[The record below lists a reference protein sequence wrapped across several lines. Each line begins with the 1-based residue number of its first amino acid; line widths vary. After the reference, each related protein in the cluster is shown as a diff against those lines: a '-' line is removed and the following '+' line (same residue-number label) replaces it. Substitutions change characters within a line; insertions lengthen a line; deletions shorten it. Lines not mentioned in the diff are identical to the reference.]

1 MYSPGFASEREVP
14 LAPFFV
20 GFPLPVY
27 FLYIV
32 GVMAI
37 SCACYFIYFVML
49 IYQKKKSLKNNS
61 EHDMMCKTTCK

>member
-1 MYSPGFASEREVP
+1 MYSPGFASKREVP
-14 LAPFFV
+14 LAPCFV

-37 SCACYFIYFVML
+37 SYSCYFIYFVML
-49 IYQKKKSLKNNS
+49 IYQKKKKTSLKNNS
-61 EHDMMCKTTCK
+61 

>member
-1 MYSPGFASEREVP
+1 MYSRGLASGREVP

-27 FLYIV
+27 FEYTK

-37 SCACYFIYFVML
+37 SCAWYFIYSVSL
-49 IYQKKKSLKNNS
+49 IYQNKN
-61 EHDMMCKTTCK
+61 